1 MAFQITISTAAT
13 KTAYQRFGDAF
24 ISTLMETVPE
34 LDINQLQ
41 TVLTEVISTVG
52 RKEIKEKKVTK
63 TPSPKKSD
71 LKKAELIGEL
81 KTYGEFAGEIPTLD
95 VKMSDLRKQIAVAKK
110 AKRSATKKSPKTT
123 SPSKKTIVKNRID
136 R

>member
-52 RKEIKEKKVTK
+52 RKEIKEKNKNQK
-63 TPSPKKSD
+63 NFYSIFYPKK
-71 LKKAELIGEL
+71 
-81 KTYGEFAGEIPTLD
+81 
-95 VKMSDLRKQIAVAKK
+95 
-110 AKRSATKKSPKTT
+110 
-123 SPSKKTIVKNRID
+123 
-136 R
+136 